1 MTAANPTKSFYD
13 RISHAYDLIADG
25 GEHEARQRGLELLN
39 IQPGESVLEIGFGTE
54 HTLLA
59 LAKAVGPS
67 GHVVG
72 IDISTGMRDVARNR
86 LRDENCENLVRLLVQ
101 TVPPLPLESATVDA
115 VTMSFTLELFPLHE
129 IPILVAE
136 CRRVLRPHGRLGV
149 VSMATVDEGERASM
163 LEKTYVWMHNHFPHI
178 VDCQPIPLE
187 VLLASAGFSIQQK
200 AKLEIFTMP
209 VAAVVG
215 TC

>member
-1 MTAANPTKSFYD
+1 MSPE
-13 RISHAYDLIADG
+13 IAC
-25 GEHEARQRGLELLN
+25 
-39 IQPGESVLEIGFGTE
+39 
-54 HTLLA
+54 
-59 LAKAVGPS
+59 
-67 GHVVG
+67 
-72 IDISTGMRDVARNR
+72 
-86 LRDENCENLVRLLVQ
+86 DENCENLVRLLVQ
-101 TVPPLPLESATVDA
+101 TVPPLPLEATVDA
-115 VTMSFTLELFPLHE
+115 VTMKLTLELFPLHE
-129 IPILVAE
+129 IPMLLAE
-136 CRRVLRPHGRLGV
+136 CRRVLKPSGRLGV

-163 LEKTYVWMHNHFPHI
+163 LEKTYVWMHSHFPHI